1 MTADFELQD
10 FLPYLLNQ
18 AAEVTGLAFQKHY
31 KDKYGMLRTEW
42 RVLFHLGRYGDLT
55 AKEIGGMARVHK
67 TKISRAAAALQA
79 KRFLTRH
86 EVADDRRH
94 AQLRLTAAGKAAFLD
109 ICKAAQ
115 SFDRQLTAQFTPTEV
130 AVLKSCLIRMDAINA
145 PAQQIR
151 PAGKN

>member
-1 MTADFELQD
+1 MTPDFELQD

-55 AKEIGGMARVHK
+55 AKEIGAMARVHK
-67 TKISRAAAALQA
+67 TRISRAVAALEA

-86 EVADDRRH
+86 EVAQDRRH
-94 AQLRLTAAGKAAFLD
+94 ARLRLTAAGQAAFSDL
-109 ICKAAQ
+109 CQSAQ
-115 SFDRQLTAQFTPTEV
+115 SFDLILTRQFSPPEV
-130 AVLKSCLIRMDAINA
+130 AVLKSCLIQLAEMNA
-145 PAQQIR
+145 PTL
-151 PAGKN
+151 